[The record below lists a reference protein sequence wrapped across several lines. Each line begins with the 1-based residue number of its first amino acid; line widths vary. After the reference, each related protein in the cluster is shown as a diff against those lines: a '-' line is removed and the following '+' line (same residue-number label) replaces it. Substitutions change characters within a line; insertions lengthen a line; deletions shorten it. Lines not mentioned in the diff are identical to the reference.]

1 MKNIHIGSL
10 IQKRVNE
17 LDIDIARIIAFFK
30 SYSENEIKNQYK
42 SKSIQVDDLLKWS
55 KLLEYDFFRIYTQHI
70 ILYSPVGKTP
80 SKSDSNKSTV
90 LPNYRK
96 NVYTKE
102 IIDFVLDLYTNEKKK
117 IQEISDEY
125 NIPKNTI
132 HNWVKKYLPQN

>member
-1 MKNIHIGSL
+1 L

-70 ILYSPVGKTP
+70 ILYSPVGKTS
-80 SKSDSNKSTV
+80 SKSDSNKSAV

>member
-10 IQKRVNE
+10 IKKRVDE
-17 LDIDIARIIAFFK
+17 LDIDIKRIISFFK
-30 SYSENEIKNQYK
+30 TYPESEILKQYE
-42 SKSIQVDDLLKWS
+42 SSSIETNDLLRWS

-70 ILYSPVGKTP
+70 ILYAPVGKTEP
-80 SKSDSNKSTV
+80 KTTTTESNV

-102 IIDFVLDLYTNEKKK
+102 IIDYVLDLYTNEKKR

-132 HNWVKKYLPQN
+132 HNWVKKYT

>member
-1 MKNIHIGSL
+1 MKEIHIGYL
-10 IQKRVNE
+10 IKKRVEE
-17 LDIDIARIIAFFK
+17 LNIDIKRIISFFK
-30 SYSENEIKNQYK
+30 IYSEKDILNQYA
-42 SKSIQVDDLLKWS
+42 SSSIQTDDLLKWS

-70 ILYSPVGKTP
+70 ILYAPVGKV
-80 SKSDSNKSTV
+80 DSTLSPKSTS

-102 IIDFVLDLYTNEKKK
+102 IIDYVLDLYTKENKK

-132 HNWVKKYLPQN
+132 HNWIKKYIT

>member
-10 IQKRVNE
+10 IKKRVDE
-17 LDIDIARIIAFFK
+17 LDIDISRIIAFFK
-30 SYSENEIKNQYK
+30 TYTESEIKNQYK
-42 SKSIQVDDLLKWS
+42 SKSILTDDLLKWS

-70 ILYSPVGKTP
+70 ILYAPLGKNPAKTET
-80 SKSDSNKSTV
+80 SKKSA

-102 IIDFVLDLYTNEKKK
+102 IIDFVLDLYTNEKLK
-117 IQEISDEY
+117 IQEISNKY

-132 HNWVKKYLPQN
+132 HNWIKKYLPQN

>member
-10 IQKRVNE
+10 IKKRVDE
-17 LDIDIARIIAFFK
+17 LDIDIKRILSFFK
-30 SYSENEIKNQYK
+30 KYSESEILAQFA
-42 SKSIQVDDLLKWS
+42 SESIQTDDLLKWS

-70 ILYSPVGKTP
+70 ILFAPVGKTDTKT
-80 SKSDSNKSTV
+80 SENSTSSA
-90 LPNYRK
+90 LPNFRK

-102 IIDFVLDLYTNEKKK
+102 IIDFVLDLHTNQKKR

-132 HNWVKKYLPQN
+132 HNWVKKYT